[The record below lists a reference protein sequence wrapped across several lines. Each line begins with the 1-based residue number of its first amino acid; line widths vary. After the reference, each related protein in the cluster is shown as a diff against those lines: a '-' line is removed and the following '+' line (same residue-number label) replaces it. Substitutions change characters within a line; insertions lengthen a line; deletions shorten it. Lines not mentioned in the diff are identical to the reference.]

1 MAQVAGELSNR
12 RRQYLRR
19 NPQGDTHAGRHRVVG
34 VEDVIANALA
44 DGTIPPMAHNIAQQN
59 AIAGI
64 ILSVVSF

>member
-1 MAQVAGELSNR
+1 M
-12 RRQYLRR
+12 
-19 NPQGDTHAGRHRVVG
+19 VG

-44 DGTIPPMAHNIAQQN
+44 DGTIPPMARNIAQQN